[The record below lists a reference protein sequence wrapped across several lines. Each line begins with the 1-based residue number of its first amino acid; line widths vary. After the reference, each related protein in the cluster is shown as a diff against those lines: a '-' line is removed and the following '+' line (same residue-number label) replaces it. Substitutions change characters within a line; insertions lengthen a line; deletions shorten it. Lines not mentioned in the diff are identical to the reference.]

1 MKDHTLLHGD
11 QIRAFRQKVYHYYR
25 NHGRELPWR
34 KTDDPYMILISEI
47 MLQQTQVARVIERY
61 EQFIR
66 AFPDIGS
73 LAQARLREI
82 LNVWQGLGYNRRALM
97 LKKLAEVVA
106 IEFKGTVPSSVDSL
120 MRLPGIG
127 SATASAICA
136 FAFNQPV
143 VLIETNIRT
152 VFIYHFFRDRGSV
165 KDVEILPLVAQSLD
179 QESPRIWYFALM
191 DYGVAL
197 KKAHG
202 NPGRGSAH
210 YQKQA
215 PFKGSNR
222 QIRGM
227 ILQVLVKK
235 PRVSEEQLVATIPFS
250 EEVVQHNLK
259 QLEKEGFVVK
269 KGRHISVT

>member
-1 MKDHTLLHGD
+1 MKDHALLYGD
-11 QIRAFRQKVYHYYR
+11 QIRAFRQKVYYYYR

-34 KTDDPYMILISEI
+34 KTNDPYMILISEI

-61 EQFIR
+61 EKFIQ
-66 AFPDIGS
+66 AFPDIAS

-106 IEFKGTVPSSVDSL
+106 TEFEGTVPSSVDSL
-120 MRLPGIG
+120 IRLPGIG

-136 FAFNQPV
+136 FAFNQAV

-179 QESPRIWYFALM
+179 QENPRIWYFALM
-191 DYGVAL
+191 DYGAAL
-197 KKAHG
+197 KKEHG

-215 PFKGSNR
+215 PFKNSNR

-227 ILQVLVKK
+227 ILQLLVKK
-235 PRVSEEQLVATIPFS
+235 PRVSEERLVATIPFS
-250 EEVVQHNLK
+250 EEAVQHNLK
-259 QLEKEGFVVK
+259 QLEKEGLVVK
-269 KGRHISVT
+269 KGSHVSIA